1 MKKIELLAPVGSYEA
16 FISAINNG
24 ADAIYLAGEH
34 FGAREKATFTND
46 ELKEMIKY
54 AHVRE
59 VRVHVVINTLIYDD
73 EIDKVMEFVDFLYN
87 NDVDAIIVQDLGII
101 TLIHQT
107 YPDLEI
113 HASTQLNTLNYKQA
127 KVLKDLG
134 VSRIILARE
143 ASIEVVKQIKEKVG
157 IDVEIFAHGA
167 LCMGYSG
174 QCLFSSLVSKKSGN
188 RGECLQLCR
197 LPYSFMI
204 NDKRIITKGEYLL
217 SCKDLCTLDYIGEF
231 IEAGVTS
238 LKIEGRVKSASYVGK
253 VVSIYR
259 KYIDN
264 FYNDNIL
271 NVDKNDVLDLKK
283 VFNREFTKGYI
294 KEEKARDI
302 VNHFRPN
309 NIGIKLGRVVKID
322 NNKVYIKLSES
333 LNQGDGIRFISE
345 HGDTGMFVNKLY
357 HKGLLV
363 NGGKPRDI
371 VHVELRNKVNIGDD
385 VYKTSDVIL
394 NKEIEENNKKC
405 NKRFP
410 IDVKVEAYIGKNLVI
425 EARDDF
431 GNVVLVKSEYIIDRA
446 NKTPTSKERIKEQI
460 NKLNESVY
468 YLNEFNIEH
477 DEMIIIPISVI
488 NKLRNEMIECLN
500 KKREIINVR
509 KGKQKTSFKD
519 INIVCDNF
527 SYMYKV
533 NNKEQY
539 EVISEYEE
547 NKNIYW
553 FNDECVYPYFRI
565 SNGIFN
571 PKNDSVLINELS
583 DINNNKYMIANMYM
597 NTTNIYALYTLYS
610 LGFKRVTLSVE
621 MGLERIKNLIAS
633 YKRVF
638 GYIPNIEVV
647 VYGKMDLMIT
657 KHCVVN
663 KILKDDSNNCN
674 RCNED
679 DFYLLD
685 RKGYKLE
692 LLKDGLCNTRIIN
705 PKRLHL
711 IEYLDVLK
719 EIGVSKLRLEF
730 TSEKKEEVEEI
741 YLGYKNKSLDLLS
754 VTRGYFVEA
763 MED

>member
-204 NDKRIITKGEYLL
+204 NDKRIITNGEYLL

-363 NGGKPRDI
+363 NGGKPSDI
-371 VHVELRNKVNIGDD
+371 VYVELRNKVNIGDD

-425 EARDDF
+425 EARDDL

-621 MGLERIKNLIAS
+621 MGLDRIKNLIAS

-638 GYIPNIEVV
+638 GYIP
-647 VYGKMDLMIT
+647 
-657 KHCVVN
+657 
-663 KILKDDSNNCN
+663 
-674 RCNED
+674 
-679 DFYLLD
+679 
-685 RKGYKLE
+685 
-692 LLKDGLCNTRIIN
+692 
-705 PKRLHL
+705 P
-711 IEYLDVLK
+711 
-719 EIGVSKLRLEF
+719 
-730 TSEKKEEVEEI
+730 
-741 YLGYKNKSLDLLS
+741 
-754 VTRGYFVEA
+754 
-763 MED
+763 